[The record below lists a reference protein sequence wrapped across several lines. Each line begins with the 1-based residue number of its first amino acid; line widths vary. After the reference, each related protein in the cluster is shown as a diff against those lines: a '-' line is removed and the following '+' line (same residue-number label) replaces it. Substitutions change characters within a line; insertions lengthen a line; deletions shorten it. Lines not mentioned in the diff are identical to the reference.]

1 MQDLH
6 IYTLTPKG
14 ENELRGSGT
23 MLSPTHIELLVRID
37 GRLTVG
43 QLRASMSAIS
53 AHVFDSTLQDLI
65 DLRVLV
71 KAEVDL
77 FAEQFQFQLHLD
89 KSALSLAEA
98 EADSGTSSLTR
109 AGYYVGIARK
119 RGPARVLKPGEVLSA
134 VVVEDELILAK
145 FIQSYLSFEGF
156 QVRLATKRAEIVAE
170 FNNPVTPDLILLDVM
185 LPDADGFDVLLRIR
199 RHPVLKNVPVIMLTG
214 KATREAVIQG
224 LASGADGYIT
234 KPFQADVLTSAIR
247 TVLGLTEDPG
257 VLSNAQDLWTS
268 KDSYL

>member
-1 MQDLH
+1 MQDLQ
-6 IYTLTPKG
+6 IYTLTSKG

-37 GRLTVG
+37 GRLTIG

-65 DLRVLV
+65 DLRMLV
-71 KAEVDL
+71 KAETDL
-77 FAEQFQFQLHLD
+77 FAEQFQLHLD
-89 KSALSLAEA
+89 KSVLSLAEA

-170 FNNPVTPDLILLDVM
+170 FNNPITPDLILLDVM

-234 KPFQADVLTSAIR
+234 KPFQADALTSAIR
-247 TVLGLTEDPG
+247 TVLGLIEDPG
-257 VLSNAQDLWTS
+257 VLPKSQDLWTS
-268 KDSYL
+268 KDSYP

>member
-1 MQDLH
+1 MQDLQ
-6 IYTLTPKG
+6 IYTLTSKG

-37 GRLTVG
+37 GRLTIG

-65 DLRVLV
+65 DLRRLV
-71 KAEVDL
+71 TAETDL
-77 FAEQFQFQLHLD
+77 FAEQFQLHLD
-89 KSALSLAEA
+89 KSVLSLAEA

-170 FNNPVTPDLILLDVM
+170 FNNPITPDLILLDVM

-234 KPFQADVLTSAIR
+234 KPFQADALTSAIR
-247 TVLGLTEDPG
+247 TVLGLIEDPG
-257 VLSNAQDLWTS
+257 VLPKSQDLWTS
-268 KDSYL
+268 KDSYP

>member
-1 MQDLH
+1 MQDLQ
-6 IYTLTPKG
+6 IYTLTSKG

-37 GRLTVG
+37 GRLTIG

-65 DLRVLV
+65 DLRMLV
-71 KAEVDL
+71 KAETDL
-77 FAEQFQFQLHLD
+77 FAEQFQLHLD
-89 KSALSLAEA
+89 KSVLSLAEA

-170 FNNPVTPDLILLDVM
+170 FNNPITPDLILLDVM

-234 KPFQADVLTSAIR
+234 KPFQAEALTSAIR
-247 TVLGLTEDPG
+247 TVLGLTEDSG
-257 VLSNAQDLWTS
+257 VLPSAQDLWTS
-268 KDSYL
+268 KDSYP

>member
-1 MQDLH
+1 MQDLQ
-6 IYTLTPKG
+6 IYTLTSKG

-37 GRLTVG
+37 GRLTIG

-65 DLRVLV
+65 DLRMLV
-71 KAEVDL
+71 KAETDL
-77 FAEQFQFQLHLD
+77 FAEQFQIHLD
-89 KSALSLAEA
+89 KSVLSLAEA

-170 FNNPVTPDLILLDVM
+170 FNNPITPDLILLDVM

-234 KPFQADVLTSAIR
+234 KPFQADALTSAIR
-247 TVLGLTEDPG
+247 TVLGLIEDPG
-257 VLSNAQDLWTS
+257 VLPKSQDLWTS
-268 KDSYL
+268 KDSYP

>member
-1 MQDLH
+1 MQDFY
-6 IYTLTPKG
+6 IYALTPKG

-53 AHVFDSTLQDLI
+53 AHAFNSTLKDLI

-77 FAEQFQFQLHLD
+77 FAEQFQLHMD

-98 EADSGTSSLTR
+98 EADSGTSSLKR

-119 RGPARVLKPGEVLSA
+119 RGPARVLKPNEVLSA

-156 QVRLATKRAEIVAE
+156 QVRLASNRAEIVAE
-170 FNNPVTPDLILLDVM
+170 FNNPITPDLILLDVM

-234 KPFQADVLTSAIR
+234 KPFQAEALTSAIR
-247 TVLGLTEDPG
+247 TVLGLTEDSG
-257 VLSNAQDLWTS
+257 VLPSAQDLWTS

>member
-1 MQDLH
+1 MQDLQ
-6 IYTLTPKG
+6 IYTLTSKG

-37 GRLTVG
+37 GRLTIG

-65 DLRVLV
+65 DLRMLV
-71 KAEVDL
+71 KAETDL
-77 FAEQFQFQLHLD
+77 FAEQFQLHLD
-89 KSALSLAEA
+89 KSVLSLAEA

-170 FNNPVTPDLILLDVM
+170 FNNPITPDLILLDVM

-234 KPFQADVLTSAIR
+234 KPFQADALTSALR
-247 TVLGLTEDPG
+247 TVLGLIEDPG
-257 VLSNAQDLWTS
+257 VLPKSQDLWTS
-268 KDSYL
+268 KDSYP